1 MYTDFG
7 SKLSRVQ
14 IFLGEGLV
22 HETVAYIADFLFELG
37 LVFVVVVLQPETLV
51 SFLNQFVPASL
62 LLKIGP
68 QISESSFTFR
78 G

>member
-1 MYTDFG
+1 MLFARG
-7 SKLSRVQ
+7 
-14 IFLGEGLV
+14 IFSLARLAHIAMSAIVGRTVHLGEGLV

-62 LLKIGP
+62 LLK
-68 QISESSFTFR
+68 
-78 G
+78 